1 MPYINSLIP
10 DLPKLLIAVSN
21 QAMADVEDTAA
32 AIAAAVLDRESRS
45 ELFGMIVKTKVGL
58 LASTLRVEDSVYD
71 SILDE
76 GPSRLRDRSLSKI
89 LLSPT
94 LLTMLA
100 QDLEDELPESWWDAV
115 EQLGAYRSSM
125 VATLAPRSVTSNAA
139 SMPYSMAAGSVQNTV
154 DDLYAGL
161 FFSVTD
167 PCVAYWG
174 GTDAIV
180 ASNTGTIFLWISEE
194 DQLVQVQ
201 LRSTSGAFA
210 PMEGDFARVITCES
224 TVTLDA
230 MIARF
235 KQTGSQIDQAGC
247 TDGMIEVLVRQFAF
261 GRGNRLGLELS
272 RLSPQ
277 GEREVRFIV
286 MFTPTI
292 V

>member
-1 MPYINSLIP
+1 
-10 DLPKLLIAVSN
+10 
-21 QAMADVEDTAA
+21 
-32 AIAAAVLDRESRS
+32 
-45 ELFGMIVKTKVGL
+45 
-58 LASTLRVEDSVYD
+58 
-71 SILDE
+71 
-76 GPSRLRDRSLSKI
+76 
-89 LLSPT
+89 
-94 LLTMLA
+94 
-100 QDLEDELPESWWDAV
+100 
-115 EQLGAYRSSM
+115 
-125 VATLAPRSVTSNAA
+125 
-139 SMPYSMAAGSVQNTV
+139 MAAGSVQNTV